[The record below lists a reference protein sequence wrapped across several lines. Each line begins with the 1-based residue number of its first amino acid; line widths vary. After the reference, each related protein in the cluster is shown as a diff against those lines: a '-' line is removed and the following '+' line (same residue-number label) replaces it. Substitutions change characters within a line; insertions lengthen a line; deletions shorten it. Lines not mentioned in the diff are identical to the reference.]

1 MPLEQN
7 FELALSKAM
16 RFCAY
21 QERCVKEVKQKLKK
35 INVSNTDSD
44 KILEILIEDNYLN
57 QKRFALS
64 FVSGKFRI
72 KKWGKNKIKNELFK
86 KDIEKEIIELAIS
99 EIDIKEYKKCMQQLF
114 QEKLKTIKGEN
125 DFIKKN
131 KVANYL
137 LSKGYESELIYD
149 LL

>member
-1 MPLEQN
+1 MPLQQT

-35 INVSNTDSD
+35 INVSSTDSD
-44 KILEILIEDNYLN
+44 KILEILIEDSYLN

-99 EIDIKEYKKCMQQLF
+99 KIDIKEYKKCMQQLF
-114 QEKLKTIKGEN
+114 QEKLKNIKGEN

-137 LSKGYESELIYD
+137 LSKGYETELIYD